1 MYIEGAPPCPR
12 EHAMKVAVSKRR
24 ALVQV
29 VAIRVVA
36 RVARRVWV
44 ARSTTPVANLRP
56 LD

>member
-1 MYIEGAPPCPR
+1 
-12 EHAMKVAVSKRR
+12 MKDAVSKRR
-24 ALVQV
+24 ALVQI